1 MKKYAGITQLMQNI
15 SNETGM
21 DYVALTNLVT
31 GDYHASYLMFQKLSY
46 WFERAARNDGMVY
59 KTDEELSEETGVS
72 VYRIREGKNRL
83 REAGIDWEIH
93 KAHGNPTTHY
103 FINFELFA
111 ETIGKVIGD
120 KIKDIKEYVF
130 NFFGLNKKET
140 EEKKFDEKPLKTNYE
155 ESPKTNCEKPSNS
168 FYEKSLKTNYEKPS
182 KTFCGESPNSINRT
196 NQQNQTTE
204 PNNKTNQPTEE
215 NLYVEET
222 NPEKESSS
230 TGGGCEAQFSLLRQ
244 YKVNKKKAENLS
256 KLPLYDIQC
265 AIQAV
270 KEMDDVKSFAGMLV
284 SVLESGSYKQPEKQV
299 EEEEPDYKRYI
310 TGEWADFIEY

>member
-1 MKKYAGITQLMQNI
+1 
-15 SNETGM
+15 
-21 DYVALTNLVT
+21 V
-31 GDYHASYLMFQKLSY
+31 
-46 WFERAARNDGMVY
+46 
-59 KTDEELSEETGVS
+59 
-72 VYRIREGKNRL
+72 
-83 REAGIDWEIH
+83 
-93 KAHGNPTTHY
+93 
-103 FINFELFA
+103 
-111 ETIGKVIGD
+111 
-120 KIKDIKEYVF
+120 KEYVL
-130 NFFGLNKKET
+130 NFFNQNKSK
-140 EEKKFDEKPLKTNYE
+140 EKKFTPEVDQTK
-155 ESPKTNCEKPSNS
+155 SSNMNQTIGS
-168 FYEKSLKTNYEKPS
+168 NVTLTKGSEVNQTKGSQVDF
-182 KTFCGESPNSINRT
+182 SIGSQVSRTSNRT

-215 NLYVEET
+215 ILYVEET

-299 EEEEPDYKRYI
+299 EEEEPAYKRYV